1 MKPIIHKSR
10 LWLAPAV
17 LAAAALFAC
26 NDDGTAETQSI
37 PTTQETEAT
46 APPTTGPPR
55 AGAPCDDFLP
65 GSRHVP
71 MC

>member
-17 LAAAALFAC
+17 LAAAALLAC
-26 NDDGTAETQSI
+26 NDDGTAETQNI
-37 PTTQETEAT
+37 PAVTEPEAT
-46 APPTTGPPR
+46 TPSETGPSEVR
-55 AGAPCDDFLP
+55 ASCDDFLP